1 MTLVLQI
8 SYFDTAFQGILKI
21 SAGKLW
27 IKAKSLVSIKLGGM
41 VLNLEKKI
49 ERLTLLIRLDGE
61 LDMHTASA
69 LRQAIDSE
77 IEKRGIRTVIL
88 NLQGVR
94 FVDSS
99 GLGVILGRYKKLL
112 PVGGKLKITNVP
124 PHIYKIMEL
133 SGLPKIISFY
143 VDEAHAYEEGR
154 GA

>member
-1 MTLVLQI
+1 
-8 SYFDTAFQGILKI
+8 
-21 SAGKLW
+21 
-27 IKAKSLVSIKLGGM
+27 M

-61 LDMHTASA
+61 LDMSTAA
-69 LRQAIDSE
+69 TLRQAIDSE

-88 NLQGVR
+88 NLQSVR

-112 PVGGKLKITNVP
+112 PLGGKLKITNVP

-133 SGLPKIISFY
+133 SGLPKIINFY
-143 VDEAHAYEEGR
+143 AEEAHAYEEGR

>member
-1 MTLVLQI
+1 M
-8 SYFDTAFQGILKI
+8 
-21 SAGKLW
+21 
-27 IKAKSLVSIKLGGM
+27 
-41 VLNLEKKI
+41 NLEKKR
-49 ERLTLLIRLDGE
+49 ERLTLLLRIDGE
-61 LDMHTASA
+61 LDMHTASD

-88 NLQGVR
+88 NLQDVQ

-112 PVGGKLKITNVP
+112 PLGGKLKITNVP

>member
-1 MTLVLQI
+1 MGYSEIITML
-8 SYFDTAFQGILKI
+8 
-21 SAGKLW
+21 
-27 IKAKSLVSIKLGGM
+27 KLGGM
-41 VLNLEKKI
+41 VLNVEKKI
-49 ERLTLLIRLDGE
+49 ERLTLVLRLEGE
-61 LDMHTASA
+61 LDMHTAST
-69 LRQAIDSE
+69 LRQTIDSE

-88 NLQGVR
+88 NLQDVR

-112 PVGGKLKITNVP
+112 PLGGKLKITNVP

-143 VDEAHAYEEGR
+143 TDEAHAYEEGR

>member
-1 MTLVLQI
+1 MYCYKT
-8 SYFDTAFQGILKI
+8 
-21 SAGKLW
+21 
-27 IKAKSLVSIKLGGM
+27 LGGL

-49 ERLTLLIRLDGE
+49 ERLTLLLRLEGE
-61 LDMHTASA
+61 LDMHTASMV
-69 LRQAIDSE
+69 RQAIDIE

-88 NLQGVR
+88 NFQDVR

-112 PVGGKLKITNVP
+112 PLGGKLKITNVP

-143 VDEAHAYEEGR
+143 LDEAHAYEEGR

>member
-1 MTLVLQI
+1 
-8 SYFDTAFQGILKI
+8 
-21 SAGKLW
+21 
-27 IKAKSLVSIKLGGM
+27 M

-49 ERLTLLIRLDGE
+49 ERLTLFLRLDGE
-61 LDMHTASA
+61 LDMHTAST

-77 IEKRGIRTVIL
+77 IDKRGIRTVIL
-88 NLQGVR
+88 NLQGVQ

-112 PVGGKLKITNVP
+112 PFGGKLKISNVP

-143 VDEAHAYEEGR
+143 LDEAHAYEEGR